1 MAMNCRSG
9 HLKIAASSM
18 RLDYLQ
24 QTVSRPSLQSL
35 FLLLETGLVTV
46 SVVALIKLIALN
58 PGAEINWLITS
69 TLLVTA
75 ALVPSW
81 IKKDGFPRIGFEQSR
96 LREMLTALGQSSV
109 LVFPGM
115 FLVLWVLKL
124 EGYGL
129 PLRPG
134 LPHGTA
140 LAGWLLYQFMYVAV
154 AEELFFRGYIQ
165 GNILRSAKT
174 LMRKQWG
181 LQSATG
187 RRISIVASAAIFAA
201 AHVFVHCQAAYI
213 LTFLPGLVL
222 GWLFVRTKSLLAPIL
237 FHGLANIF
245 YGAAALL
252 LA

>member
-9 HLKIAASSM
+9 QLNIDASSL
-18 RLDYLQ
+18 RLDCLQ
-24 QTVSRPSLQSL
+24 PTDARPTPQAL
-35 FLLLETGLVTV
+35 LLLETGLVTV
-46 SVVALIKLIALN
+46 SVVALIKLITLN
-58 PGAEINWLITS
+58 PGAEINWLVTP

-81 IKKDGFPRIGFEQSR
+81 IRKDEFPRIGFERNR
-96 LREMLTALGQSSV
+96 LREILTALGQSSI
-109 LVFPGM
+109 LVFPGLL
-115 FLVLWVLKL
+115 LVLWVLKL

-129 PLRPG
+129 PLRSG
-134 LPHGTA
+134 LPHGPA
-140 LAGWLLYQFMYVAV
+140 VAGWLLYQFVYVAV

-165 GNILRSAKT
+165 GNILRSAKI
-174 LMRKQWG
+174 LMRKRWR
-181 LQSATG
+181 LQPTVG
-187 RRISIVASAAIFAA
+187 RWISIVASAAIFAA
-201 AHVFVHCQAAYI
+201 AHVLVHCQAAYI

-222 GWLFVRTKSLLAPIL
+222 GWLFVRTRSLLAPIL